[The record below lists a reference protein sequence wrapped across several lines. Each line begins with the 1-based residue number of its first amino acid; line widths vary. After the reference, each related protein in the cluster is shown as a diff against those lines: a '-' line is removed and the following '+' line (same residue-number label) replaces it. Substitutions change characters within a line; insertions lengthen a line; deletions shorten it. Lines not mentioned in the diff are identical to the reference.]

1 MPWRPTLTQSEQALM
16 FSGRA
21 KAFEE
26 KATQECDWKQKETLL
41 DLAQQY
47 RHLAEQSKNGPYD

>member
-1 MPWRPTLTQSEQALM
+1 M
-16 FSGRA
+16 FTGRA

-47 RHLAEQSKNGPYD
+47 RHLAEQSKKGPYDLGAASAAPFV